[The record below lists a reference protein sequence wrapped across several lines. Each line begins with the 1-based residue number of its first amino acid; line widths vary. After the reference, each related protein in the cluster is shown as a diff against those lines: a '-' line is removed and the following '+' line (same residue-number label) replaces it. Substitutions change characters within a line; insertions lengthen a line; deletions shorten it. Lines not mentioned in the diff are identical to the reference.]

1 MGQKILV
8 WEMVD
13 DLVLQSTAFIQ
24 ERCQKKAVRAQPKT
38 LWGKGLN
45 TKVRSV
51 PNAVGSGETFKIFES
66 RNESR
71 AAFGKIHLAS

>member
-1 MGQKILV
+1 MSGRGLGGGQMGQKILV

-24 ERCQKKAVRAQPKT
+24 ERCQKKVVRAQPKT

-45 TKVRSV
+45 TRARS
-51 PNAVGSGETFKIFES
+51 SYLTQ
-66 RNESR
+66 
-71 AAFGKIHLAS
+71 

>member
-1 MGQKILV
+1 MVRQRASGGGQMGQKILV

-24 ERCQKKAVRAQPKT
+24 ERCQKKGCESSAQKT

-51 PNAVGSGETFKIFES
+51 PNAVGSGETFKIF
-66 RNESR
+66 
-71 AAFGKIHLAS
+71 

>member
-24 ERCQKKAVRAQPKT
+24 ERCQKKVVRAQPKT

-45 TKVRSV
+45 TRARS
-51 PNAVGSGETFKIFES
+51 SYLTQ
-66 RNESR
+66 
-71 AAFGKIHLAS
+71 